1 MLYHY
6 NFYIKRNV
14 IMVDIYL
21 LTNQKYTYD
30 FEELFQAHFQWACA
44 FDPSSN
50 KCTDV
55 EQSFLKTHTASYF

>member
-1 MLYHY
+1 
-6 NFYIKRNV
+6 
-14 IMVDIYL
+14 MVDIYL

-55 EQSFLKTHTASYF
+55 EQSFLKTRTASYF

>member
-44 FDPSSN
+44 FDPSNN

-55 EQSFLKTHTASYF
+55 EQSFLKTRTASYF

>member
-1 MLYHY
+1 
-6 NFYIKRNV
+6 
-14 IMVDIYL
+14 MVDIYL

-44 FDPSSN
+44 FDPSNN

-55 EQSFLKTHTASYF
+55 EQSFLKTRTASYF